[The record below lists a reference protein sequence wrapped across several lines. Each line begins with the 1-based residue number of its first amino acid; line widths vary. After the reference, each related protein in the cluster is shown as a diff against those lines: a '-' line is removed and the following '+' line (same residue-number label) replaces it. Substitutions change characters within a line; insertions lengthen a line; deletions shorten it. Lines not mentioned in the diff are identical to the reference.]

1 MTSSSFRRTTLG
13 AIAFATLSLVAAC
26 GSTTARTQMP
36 ASHPTVLNSSPSDA
50 SEMRIAD
57 TALQGGNLQ
66 MAGSIYER
74 ELASHPDSL
83 DALLGLADANYLGG
97 DTGRARP
104 LYERAD
110 VLTKGARGPRLG
122 LARVALHDHRFAESI
137 ALYEPLVKA
146 NPTDAVAW
154 AGLGSAWDMS
164 GDHTKAQA
172 VYRAGLAAV
181 PGDIALRSNLGLSLV
196 LGGEPREG
204 ANMLLEIAGAT
215 NAPPQARHN
224 LALAY
229 GVLGNNEAARRILSL
244 DLPKASVADN
254 LRYYNAVRA
263 LLAAHPAASV
273 TSVAPALPATA
284 RAGVL
289 VSPQA
294 GS

>member
-13 AIAFATLSLVAAC
+13 AIALAALSLVTAC
-26 GSTTARTQMP
+26 GSTAPRAQMP
-36 ASHPTVLNSSPSDA
+36 TPHITALNSSPSDA

-146 NPTDAVAW
+146 NPADAIAC

-181 PGDIALRSNLGLSLV
+181 PGDIALRSDLGLSLV

-244 DLPKASVADN
+244 DLPKATVADN
-254 LRYYNAVRA
+254 LRYYDAVRA
-263 LLAAHPAASV
+263 RLAAHPAASA

-284 RAGVL
+284 RAGAQA
-289 VSPQA
+289 SPQA